1 MERSPQR
8 PRRFLPAIF
17 QCFYAP
23 AADFQSAMSPFLA
36 IYSVLSSIRTLCQR
50 STTVSL
56 YLCQLTHSWRKNIPW
71 AGPTLRCS
79 PPKLLSAKQILYL
92 HLPPHVRISP
102 MFSTKCDFTTF
113 ASRTLYFHPLTDSFR
128 KNRGV
133 GYARPNNQMTSLF
146 IPLQKGKKP
155 RIAWGEAIR
164 GLGDNYEDWAV
175 RSSLR
180 LSEARPL

>member
-1 MERSPQR
+1 MFSAEYELFANVSRRCPFIFVNLHTLGAKTFRGLVQR
-8 PRRFLPAIF
+8 CAVRLPS
-17 QCFYAP
+17 C
-23 AADFQSAMSPFLA
+23 SA
-36 IYSVLSSIRTLCQR
+36 
-50 STTVSL
+50 
-56 YLCQLTHSWRKNIPW
+56 
-71 AGPTLRCS
+71 
-79 PPKLLSAKQILYL
+79 QILYL

-164 GLGDNYEDWAV
+164 GLGDNDEDWAV

-180 LSEARPL
+180 PSVARPL